1 MKNSKNNRKFS
12 LVYMDFE
19 EGKPYWYIR
28 AGGLETDRF
37 PHGLGLASKF
47 FVKENAEEFADEVEA
62 YMKQVVKS
70 SKKK

>member
-1 MKNSKNNRKFS
+1 MKSKNKRNLA

-28 AGGLETDRF
+28 AGGLETNRF
-37 PHGLGLASKF
+37 PHGLGIASKF
-47 FVKENAEEFADEVEA
+47 ILKENAEEFADEVES

>member
-1 MKNSKNNRKFS
+1 MKSKKSRNFA
-12 LVYMDFE
+12 LVYTDFE

-28 AGGLETDRF
+28 AGGLETGRF
-37 PHGLGLASKF
+37 PHGLGVASKF
-47 FVKENAEEFADEVEA
+47 LVKENAEGFADEVEA